1 MLKINSRIIIIRH
14 EYYADKTLGWF
25 WFSKGISAWKMCCE
39 CLARNSNIP
48 ICICWWNNLRD
59 FRFHGKMCNSSSTRK
74 IYFKL
79 TYWQLLSFI
88 IIARNDMKNHYHVIK
103 HTNSSSINL
112 ERIHANSNLFHCMV
126 FFTYWKSSS
135 FSFAWC
141 FSCIRNAT
149 LCVSLDGHDCIDW
162 FLH

>member
-14 EYYADKTLGWF
+14 EYYANKTLGWF
-25 WFSKGISAWKMCCE
+25 WFSKGISAWKMCCA

-59 FRFHGKMCNSSSTRK
+59 YRFHGKMCNSSSTRK

-88 IIARNDMKNHYHVIK
+88 RIIIMSSNILIHHLSTSSGFMRTQICFIVWFFSLIEKVVPFRLHDVFHVFGMQLSAFHSMAMIVLIDFYTKN
-103 HTNSSSINL
+103 
-112 ERIHANSNLFHCMV
+112 ANNQ
-126 FFTYWKSSS
+126 
-135 FSFAWC
+135 
-141 FSCIRNAT
+141 
-149 LCVSLDGHDCIDW
+149 
-162 FLH
+162 